1 MNALRWAAERLKEAN
16 TWYGLSAIL
25 TTVGLNVD
33 PELWKEVV
41 SFGVA
46 TAGLVAVVTK
56 EK

>member
-1 MNALRWAAERLKEAN
+1 MNALRWTAERLKEAN

-33 PELWKEVV
+33 PELWKEIV

-46 TAGLVAVVTK
+46 AAGLVAVVTK